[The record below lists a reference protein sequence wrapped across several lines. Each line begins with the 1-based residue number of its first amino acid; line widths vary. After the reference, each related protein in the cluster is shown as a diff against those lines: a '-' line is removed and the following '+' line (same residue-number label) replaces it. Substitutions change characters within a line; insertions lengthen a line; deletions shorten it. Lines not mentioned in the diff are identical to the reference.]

1 MTKHKKH
8 ILNRM
13 HYVSGHINGVAKM
26 IENDKYC
33 IDIIQQNQAVCAAL
47 EKINKLILENH
58 LNTCVASAIQ
68 GNDVKKR
75 QTKIKE
81 IVEIFNKN
89 KK

>member
-1 MTKHKKH
+1 MAKHKKI

-13 HYVSGHINGVAKM
+13 YYARGHLDGVIKM

-33 IDIIQQNQAVCAAL
+33 IDIIQQNQAICAAL

-58 LNTCVASAIQ
+58 LNTCVASAIKS
-68 GNDVKKR
+68 DDIKER
-75 QTKIKE
+75 QAKIKE
-81 IVEIFNKN
+81 IVDIFNKN